1 MIKKKMTVFLNSF
14 LMSMGLVCLSAQ
26 ASSVQWSVQQLSRPI
41 TTGSPRTNQSLMPPL
56 EVLDAA
62 QPLTISRVQ
71 VSYRHG
77 GRAVLKSRLCLNGN
91 GPCVDMN
98 GAYLSTRAF
107 AGQDARRGFVLQH
120 EVWTWAG
127 STVPVQVQADIQVW
141 YERAQ

>member
-1 MIKKKMTVFLNSF
+1 
-14 LMSMGLVCLSAQ
+14 
-26 ASSVQWSVQQLSRPI
+26 
-41 TTGSPRTNQSLMPPL
+41 MPPP

-77 GRAVLKSRLCLNGN
+77 GRAVLKSRLCLNGS

-127 STVPVQVQADIQVW
+127 SIIPVQVQADIQVW
-141 YERAQ
+141 YD